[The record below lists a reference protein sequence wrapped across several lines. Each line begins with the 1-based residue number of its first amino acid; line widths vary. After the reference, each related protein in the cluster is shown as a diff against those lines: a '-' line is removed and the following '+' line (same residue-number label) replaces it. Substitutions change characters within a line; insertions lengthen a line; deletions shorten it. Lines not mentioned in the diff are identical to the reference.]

1 MMMKR
6 LLQFLLFMVFVG
18 ACLSCGDDIEPIK
31 EFYDIN
37 GQIFLEEG
45 KMHIATTDFTPEQ
58 LQQRLKATA
67 WKRNYAF
74 YYDKKKAGKRNDIV
88 FSEINYYVFGEN
100 GQANMGNIFNDESK
114 TEFTYVVSG
123 NNVDMNSAATSFRM
137 RIVAIDDTMMVADS
151 PMTGKGVYDY
161 DDATVVQRT
170 VFKSYHPIN

>member
-1 MMMKR
+1 MKR
-6 LLQFLLFMVFVG
+6 LLQFILCMAFLA
-18 ACLSCGDDIEPIK
+18 ACWSCGDDIEPVK

-45 KMHIATTDFTPEQ
+45 KMHNATTDFTPEQ

-74 YYDKKKAGKRNDIV
+74 YYDKKKVGKRNEIV

-100 GQANMGNIFNDESK
+100 GQAYMGNVYNFDSK
-114 TEFTYVVSG
+114 TEYTYVVSG
-123 NNVDMNSAATSFRM
+123 NNVDMNSSSGSFRM

-170 VFKSYHPIN
+170 VFKSYHHIK